1 MFSSFLLLPLII
13 ISRKHTSTCSLL
25 CEVKGEIMPR
35 DPVCGAI
42 LDDKTSKFKITYEG
56 ETYHFC
62 SLTCKKR
69 FKRNPMKFVK

>member
-1 MFSSFLLLPLII
+1 MFLPLII
-13 ISRKHTSTCSLL
+13 ISRKHTSTRSLL

>member
-1 MFSSFLLLPLII
+1 MFSFSMVLPLII
-13 ISRKHTSTCSLL
+13 ISRKHTSTHSLL
-25 CEVKGEIMPR
+25 REVKGDTMPR

-42 LDDKTSKFKITYEG
+42 LDEKTSKFKITYEG
-56 ETYHFC
+56 DTYHFC

>member
-1 MFSSFLLLPLII
+1 MCL
-13 ISRKHTSTCSLL
+13 LL
-25 CEVKGEIMPR
+25 CEVKDEIMPR

-42 LDDKTSKFKITYEG
+42 LDEKTSKFKITYEG